1 MPIATSGN
9 DSLIGTVW
17 ADTISGLA
25 GNDTIYGND
34 GNDEVYGGAGADSLY
49 GGNGND
55 AVSGGTG
62 NDLVDGGAAVDNLVG
77 GQGADTLYG
86 GTGNDILLGDGQWLS
101 QASYASGIL
110 GLSTTL
116 TVTNSADGPIYLEW
130 IDSLGNPHLL
140 ATIAAGQTYAFS
152 TLSSNNY
159 ILKDEH
165 GYFLEPI
172 TGAFNQTVTYGLNLG
187 DVLYGGANDDS
198 MLGQYGDDT
207 LYGDDGNDTV
217 EGGTGNDC
225 LFGGIG
231 NDSLKAET
239 GNDAVYG
246 GAGNDTVS
254 LGDGNDS
261 FGSCGSDESG
271 DDSIDGGLGN
281 DSLIAGA
288 GNDQLYGGNGDDF
301 LSGATGNDTL
311 YGGLGNDA
319 FGITDDHQGD
329 TIYGGENAG
338 DFDQL
343 YFSNYAS
350 TLGVSVT
357 LIGTEAG
364 NYSYQSGGA
373 SGSFAEIES
382 ISTTAHNDTLNGAAA
397 MGDLRLTSGAGD
409 DSITTGSGNDTI
421 SYGSGNDTVF
431 GGAGNDVIDDVAGS
445 SQLGNDLIYGGG
457 GNDIIWS
464 GLGNDTLSGDAGDD
478 SLLGEA
484 QDDLLYGGT
493 GNDLLDSGVDNDRLY
508 GGSGADR
515 LDGGSGNDTL
525 SGGADDD
532 TLAGATGN
540 DYFTFD
546 TSGGHDLVSDFD
558 MLLCDGHTADQ
569 LDVSDLHNADG
580 SPVRPW
586 DITVS
591 DDGHGQALLN
601 FPGGESVVL
610 GGVSPAQVAQHGTLH
625 SMGVPCFAA
634 GTRIMT
640 PQGEQ
645 FVEDISVGDLVTTAS
660 GHTLPVLWHGQR
672 RVEDLAAR
680 PQNRPIRLAAGGF
693 GNRRDLLLSP
703 QHGVYLPQAA
713 ALIRARHLVG
723 ISPRARIAKGIQ
735 SISYHHLLLPQH
747 SLLLAE
753 GARVESFYPGA
764 MALAALATADRA
776 AVRAAILA
784 LCPPEVTNTAFAL
797 PAPAQ
802 LAGLYGPR
810 CVPLLTRTAAAQCF
824 ARPEPAHLHVRPCP
838 QALFGNQLA
847 LIASAESAPEPGRPH
862 RLAADPTATWFIN
875 CRSKR
880 QTGRKMPD

>member
-9 DSLIGTVW
+9 DALTGTSW

-25 GNDTIYGND
+25 GNDTIHGND

-49 GGNGND
+49 GDNGND

-62 NDLVDGGAAVDNLVG
+62 NDLVDGGAGVDNLVG

-110 GLSTTL
+110 GLGTTL
-116 TVTNSADGPIYLEW
+116 TVTNAADGPITLDW
-130 IDSLGNPHLL
+130 IDGLGNAHQV
-140 ATIAAGQTYAFS
+140 ATIAAGQTYSFS

-172 TGAFNQTVTYGLNLG
+172 TGALSQTVTYGPNLG
-187 DVLYGGANDDS
+187 DVIYGGAGDDS

-217 EGGTGNDC
+217 EGGTGNDS
-225 LFGGIG
+225 LFGGAG
-231 NDSLKAET
+231 HDSLKAEA
-239 GNDAVYG
+239 GNDVVYG
-246 GAGNDTVS
+246 GTGNDTVS

-261 FGSCGSDESG
+261 FGSWASDESG

-281 DSLIAGA
+281 DSVIAGA
-288 GNDQLYGGNGDDF
+288 GNDLVYGGDGDDY
-301 LSGATGNDTL
+301 LSGASGNDTL

-338 DFDQL
+338 DFDQIS
-343 YFSNYAS
+343 FSNYAS

-357 LIGTEAG
+357 FTGTEAG
-364 NYSYQSGGA
+364 SYSFQ

-397 MGDLRLTSGAGD
+397 TGDLRLNSGAGD
-409 DSITTGSGNDTI
+409 DSITAGAGNDTI
-421 SYGSGNDTVF
+421 YFGSGNDTVF

-457 GNDIIWS
+457 GNDTAWS

-484 QDDLLYGGT
+484 NDDLLYGGT
-493 GNDLLDSGVDNDRLY
+493 GNDTLDGGADNDHLYGGGGADRLY
-508 GGSGADR
+508 GGT
-515 LDGGSGNDTL
+515 GNDTL
-525 SGGADDD
+525 RGGAGDDSLSGGV
-532 TLAGATGN
+532 GN
-540 DYFTFD
+540 DYFAFD

-558 MLLCDGHTADQ
+558 MSLGGGHTADQ
-569 LDVSDLHNADG
+569 LDVSDLRNADG

-591 DDGHGQALLN
+591 DDGHGQALLS

-610 GGVSPAQVAQHGTLH
+610 GGVSPAQVAQHGMLH

-640 PQGEQ
+640 PQGARL
-645 FVEDISVGDLVTTAS
+645 VEDIAVGDLVTTAA
-660 GHTLPVLWHGQR
+660 GQALPVLWHGHR
-672 RVEDLAAR
+672 RIDDLATQ
-680 PQNRPIRLAAGGF
+680 PQNQPIRLTAGAF

-713 ALIRARHLVG
+713 ALIRARHLVA
-723 ISPRARIAKGIQ
+723 ISPRARVAKGIQ
-735 SISYHHLLLPQH
+735 SISYHHLFLPEH
-747 SLLLAE
+747 ALLLAE
-753 GARVESFYPGA
+753 GATVESFYPGA
-764 MALAALATADRA
+764 MALAALSSADRA
-776 AVRAAILA
+776 AVCAAILA
-784 LCPPEVTNTAFAL
+784 LCPPAGASTSAAPSAAL
-797 PAPAQ
+797 
-802 LAGLYGPR
+802 LTSLYGLR
-810 CVPLLTRTAAAQCF
+810 CLPLLSRAAAMRCF
-824 ARPEPAHLHVRPCP
+824 ARPEPTYLHFRPRP
-838 QALFGNQLA
+838 QTLFGNQLA
-847 LIASAESAPEPGRPH
+847 LSLSAITAP
-862 RLAADPTATWFIN
+862 
-875 CRSKR
+875 
-880 QTGRKMPD
+880 

>member
-9 DSLIGTVW
+9 DSLTGTAW
-17 ADTISGLA
+17 ADTISGLS
-25 GNDTIYGND
+25 GNDTIHGND
-34 GNDEVYGGAGADSLY
+34 GNDELYGGAGADALY

-62 NDLVDGGAAVDNLVG
+62 DDVVDGGAGVDNLVG
-77 GQGADTLYG
+77 GQGVDTLYG
-86 GTGNDILLGDGQWLS
+86 GSGNDILLGDGQWLN

-110 GLSTTL
+110 GLPTTL
-116 TVTNSADGPIYLEW
+116 TVTNSADGPITLDW
-130 IDSLGNPHLL
+130 IDTLGNARQV

-172 TGAFNQTVTYGLNLG
+172 TGALSQIVTYGPNLG
-187 DVLYGGANDDS
+187 DMLYGGAHDDS

-207 LYGDDGNDTV
+207 LYGDDGNDSV
-217 EGGTGNDC
+217 EAGTGNDAI
-225 LFGGIG
+225 FGGAG
-231 NDSLKAET
+231 HDSLKAEA

-246 GAGNDTVS
+246 GAGNDTIS

-261 FGSCGSDESG
+261 FGSWASDESG
-271 DDSIDGGLGN
+271 DDSIDGGSGN

-288 GNDQLYGGNGDDF
+288 GNDHVYGGDGDDY

-311 YGGLGNDA
+311 DGDLGNDT
-319 FGITDDHQGD
+319 FGITDDHQSD
-329 TIYGGENAG
+329 TIYGGENPA
-338 DFDQL
+338 DFDQI

-357 LIGTEAG
+357 FTGTEVG
-364 NYSYQSGGA
+364 SYNFQSGGA

-382 ISTTAHNDTLNGAAA
+382 ISTTAYNDTLNGAAA
-397 MGDLRLTSGAGD
+397 TGDLRLNAGAGD
-409 DSITTGSGNDTI
+409 DSITSGSGNDTI
-421 SYGSGNDTVF
+421 YFGSGNDTVF
-431 GGAGNDVIDDVAGS
+431 GGAGNDVIDDIAGS

-457 GNDIIWS
+457 GNDIVWA
-464 GLGNDTLSGDAGDD
+464 GLDNDTLSGDAGDD
-478 SLLGEA
+478 SLWGEA
-484 QDDLLYGGT
+484 NDDLLYGGT
-493 GNDLLDSGVDNDRLY
+493 GNDTLDGGADNDRLY

-525 SGGADDD
+525 GGGAGDDSL
-532 TLAGATGN
+532 TGGTGN
-540 DYFTFD
+540 DHFAFD
-546 TSGGHDLVSDFD
+546 SSGGHDLVSDFD
-558 MLLCDGHTADQ
+558 MSLGDGHTADQ

-586 DITVS
+586 DISVS
-591 DDGHGQALLN
+591 DDGHGRALLT

-610 GGVSPAQVAQHGTLH
+610 GGVSPAQVAQHGMLH

-640 PQGEQ
+640 PQGERC
-645 FVEDISVGDLVTTAS
+645 VEEIAVGDLVTTAA
-660 GHTLPVLWHGQR
+660 GRALPVLWHGQR
-672 RVEDLAAR
+672 RIDDLATQL
-680 PQNRPIRLAAGGF
+680 QNQPIRLAAGAF

-723 ISPRARIAKGIQ
+723 VSPGARVAKGIQ

-753 GARVESFYPGA
+753 GARLESFYPGA
-764 MALAALATADRA
+764 MALAALSMPDRA
-776 AVRAAILA
+776 AVRAVILA
-784 LCPPEVTNTAFAL
+784 LRPTAVTGTCADLPTAAC
-797 PAPAQ
+797 
-802 LAGLYGPR
+802 LASLYGPR
-810 CVPLLTRTAAAQCF
+810 CLPLLSRAAVRCF
-824 ARPEPAHLHVRPCP
+824 ERPKPVHPALQPRRWIG
-838 QALFGNQLA
+838 FGNQLA
-847 LIASAESAPEPGRPH
+847 LSLSAITAP
-862 RLAADPTATWFIN
+862 
-875 CRSKR
+875 
-880 QTGRKMPD
+880 